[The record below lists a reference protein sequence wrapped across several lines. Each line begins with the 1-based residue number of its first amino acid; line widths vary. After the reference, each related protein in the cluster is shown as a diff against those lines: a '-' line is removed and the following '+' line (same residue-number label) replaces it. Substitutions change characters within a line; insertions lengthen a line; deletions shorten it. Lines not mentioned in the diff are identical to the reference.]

1 MCVYIYIY
9 ILKSNNLFL
18 KSNNPNL
25 WGGEQPQPVGWG
37 TIEGEHIP
45 IGLLPIGPLPIGLQE
60 CNSRSTLL
68 KPGYPQRDSFQLSHI
83 MPPLSKPS
91 YVYVYVYRVR
101 AAAWRRLERHLGE
114 PRRLGPLGRG
124 LGEPRRLVRHLAE
137 TPSR

>member
-1 MCVYIYIY
+1 MCIY

-60 CNSRSTLL
+60 PTIQSECNSRSTLL
-68 KPGYPQRDSFQLSHI
+68 KPGYPQRDSFQLSHV

-91 YVYVYVYRVR
+91 K
-101 AAAWRRLERHLGE
+101 
-114 PRRLGPLGRG
+114 
-124 LGEPRRLVRHLAE
+124 
-137 TPSR
+137 S